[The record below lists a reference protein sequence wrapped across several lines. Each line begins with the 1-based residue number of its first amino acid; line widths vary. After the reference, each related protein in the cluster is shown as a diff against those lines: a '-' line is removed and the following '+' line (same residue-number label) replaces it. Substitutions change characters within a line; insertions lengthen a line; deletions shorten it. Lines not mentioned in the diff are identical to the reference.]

1 MDRERTLKIAHEE
14 MQKHTFDTFM
24 DESFCDAGGGRGAVV
39 SGCPYC
45 KKQMQSLNQFMVHL
59 IDDVLPVI
67 VDRAIEADKTA
78 GDARMV

>member
-14 MQKHTFDTFM
+14 MQKHTFDTFVN
-24 DESFCDAGGGRGAVV
+24 DAARGGKGVVV

-45 KKQMQSLNQFMVHL
+45 KKQMQSLNQFMAHL

-67 VDRAIEADKTA
+67 VDRAIEAEKST
-78 GDARMV
+78 GDGRMI